1 METIICG
8 LVLALESIVMCS
20 IGYSIT
26 SWQWWAM
33 ILLTLL
39 YAFGMMFFD

>member
-1 METIICG
+1 MKTVVGG

-20 IGYSIT
+20 IGYSIA

-33 ILLTLL
+33 ILLTVL
-39 YAFGMMFFD
+39 YAFSLMFFD